1 MARSHCEVG
10 DIPFSRHKKV
20 RQFHVAME
28 YVDMHAL
35 DFEEFLWANGV
46 SEAVSVFLENRSMV
60 EADQKQRAILMDYR
74 YDIAHYAEADIKL
87 KAEKCYFSLPDQL
100 TKENHKFQ
108 FSVVEKG
115 SNARKYKTS
124 LEWLENADLICRCYN
139 VKTIHFPLQTY
150 RDITNFRVY
159 PTDIGLLVGMFSYEV
174 KVAIL
179 EDRLAGGARGGLY
192 EALVAD
198 MLIKNGHKELYFR
211 KNEQAT
217 FEIEFLRET
226 PEGIMPVEVKSGRS
240 RSRSLDNLLERD
252 DIKCG
257 FKLTPGNVGVKDK
270 KITMPLYMAMFL

>member
-1 MARSHCEVG
+1 
-10 DIPFSRHKKV
+10 
-20 RQFHVAME
+20 
-28 YVDMHAL
+28 MHAL

-60 EADQKQRAILMDYR
+60 EADQKQRAILMDYI

-124 LEWLENADLICRCYN
+124 LEWLENADLIWRCYN
-139 VKTIHFPLQTY
+139 VKTIQFPLQTY
-150 RDITNFRVY
+150 RDKTNFRVY

-198 MLIKNGHKELYFR
+198 MLIKNDHKELYFR

-226 PEGIMPVEVKSGRS
+226 SEGI
-240 RSRSLDNLLERD
+240 
-252 DIKCG
+252 
-257 FKLTPGNVGVKDK
+257 
-270 KITMPLYMAMFL
+270 MPLYMAMFL